1 MGKTRESG
9 ELLSNNLLSADHS
22 SQTVNVGS
30 AITFYGGTTGIIS
43 ATRFKGNGDFVEL
56 DVDGH
61 TELDNLN
68 VSGVTTVAS
77 LTVNG
82 NVSIAGTLTY
92 EDVTN
97 IDSIG
102 LITART
108 GIKVLAGGADISG
121 VVTATTFSG
130 SGANLTNLPAPTPAD
145 TDVQVTY
152 DVSSNGSSG
161 YRFTGPGYSAADDNP
176 DLYLVRGQR
185 YRFINGTGSG
195 HPFRIQSDTSGTA
208 YTDGVSG
215 SQSGTQ
221 DFNVQNDAPSRL
233 YYQCTIHGGM
243 IGNIYITGGA
253 DWRMSDVTTA
263 QTPEIFTN
271 LNVGIGT
278 DNPLRQLEV
287 FSTGHATAAIKG
299 SDQSSLFFVDGDDSN
314 IGQISYIHNEPGDS
328 DYMYFRVNDA
338 ERLRITSGGRV
349 NIGQASSVDHTLCV
363 AGTDN
368 TTSLTGG
375 HNQGIQ
381 LQNKSTTD
389 GTYSQI
395 EWRTASGG
403 RYARIAGIQDDAN
416 GNGGQLAFLTENTS
430 GTTTERLRINSSGSV
445 GIGITN
451 PEDYNSEADDL
462 VISSGGADTGIT
474 LVCGTGAGSHG
485 SIFFADGI
493 GSSGAK
499 KKGQIRYEQNNEI
512 MSFHTNEQQRLTID
526 LNGKVGIGTDNP
538 NQPLHI
544 HASGTSYIRLTD
556 EASGTGASDGVVIG
570 LDHPHT
576 YVWNYEAGDFVV
588 ATSATEKLRIN
599 SSGQVSIGNNPTVAS
614 DTALHIELD
623 GTREYLRL
631 EGDGGGSNS
640 YLEIE
645 APNNRRKAIIFKSGG
660 TRRGVIGVGDSDEAS
675 ATSLF
680 LSASANVA
688 GNDPHMVITSDGIV
702 TIPGQPA
709 FNAVGFSAHRYLN
722 TWQGVALSSWNTV
735 VQNGSHFNNTN
746 GRFTAPVAGKY
757 FFIFT
762 TMFHNPDTAD
772 FAIYLNK
779 NSGSNAIVLS
789 NNHSGGGNSNG
800 HQWND
805 ATVQAVIE
813 LAANDYITAM
823 ASGSNSTTCYM
834 YGASSSKYGSFCGF
848 LIG

>member
-82 NVSIAGTLTY
+82 NISVGGTLTY

-102 LITART
+102 IVTART

-130 SGANLTNLPAPTPAD
+130 SGANLTNLPSDTPAD

-161 YRFTGPGYSAADDNP
+161 YRFTGPGYSGADDNP
-176 DLYLVRGQR
+176 DIYLVRGQR
-185 YRFINGTGSG
+185 YRFINGTGSS
-195 HPFRIQSDTSGTA
+195 HPFRIQSNTSGTQ

-215 SQSGTQ
+215 DQDGTQ

-233 YYQCTIHGGM
+233 YYQCTSHNVM
-243 IGNIYITGGA
+243 TGNIYITGGA

-278 DNPLRQLEV
+278 DNPTSILTVVSPGDEV
-287 FSTGHATAAIKG
+287 AVFQSSFGGNGPNISLTHKGGSPNDDDTVGSITFNGQDDPAPGDAGGFSLVSYAAIKVISTDVTKDSEDG
-299 SDQSSLFFVDGDDSN
+299 AITFTTKNVDGF
-314 IGQISYIHNEPGDS
+314 NEK
-328 DYMYFRVNDA
+328 
-338 ERLRITSGGRV
+338 LRITSGGDMGLGTV
-349 NIGQASSVDHTLCV
+349 SPNSYNNYHTLTIN
-363 AGTDN
+363 GT
-368 TTSLTGG
+368 
-375 HNQGIQ
+375 
-381 LQNKSTTD
+381 
-389 GTYSQI
+389 
-395 EWRTASGG
+395 
-403 RYARIAGIQDDAN
+403 
-416 GNGGQLAFLTENTS
+416 NGGEVDFEVNSTLTADIFANAGGLFLNTRTS
-430 GTTTERLRINSSGSV
+430 VPIVFSTYNGSSFGERLRIK
-445 GIGITN
+445 
-451 PEDYNSEADDL
+451 D
-462 VISSGGADTGIT
+462 
-474 LVCGTGAGSHG
+474 
-485 SIFFADGI
+485 
-493 GSSGAK
+493 
-499 KKGQIRYEQNNEI
+499 
-512 MSFHTNEQQRLTID
+512 
-526 LNGKVGIGTDNP
+526 NGNVGIGTNNP
-538 NQPLHI
+538 STLMHLLGTDTYLTMQSSS
-544 HASGTSYIRLTD
+544 ASGNAGILFKDSGGTQNGVIFYDFDDDFLKFSTND
-556 EASGTGASDGVVIG
+556 DSEA
-570 LDHPHT
+570 
-576 YVWNYEAGDFVV
+576 
-588 ATSATEKLRIN
+588 LRIN
-599 SSGQVSIGNNPTVAS
+599 SNGDVNIGNKNHLSHSSTVDSLQIGYALNLYEDSYTSGTNNYVVLGNNVYYNSGNKYMRNDEAS
-614 DTALHIELD
+614 RIMMNAGNFYFQSAAAGTAGNAVTFTDRLTITSGGQLQATGAAD
-623 GTREYLRL
+623 VRLTLGSSGTAGTNDSVHVRADSANLKFM
-631 EGDGGGSNS
+631 
-640 YLEIE
+640 
-645 APNNRRKAIIFKSGG
+645 AASGG
-660 TRRGVIGVGDSDEAS
+660 TTKFEANG
-675 ATSLF
+675 TET
-680 LSASANVA
+680 LS
-688 GNDPHMVITSDGIV
+688 ITSEGYV
-702 TIPGQPA
+702 TKPNQPA
-709 FNAVGFSAHRYLN
+709 FNAIGFPAHRYLN

-735 VQNGSHFNNTN
+735 SQNGSHFNNTN

-762 TMFHNPDTAD
+762 TMFHNPNTAD

-805 ATVQAVIE
+805 ATVQAVID